1 MKDNKNITIGLLCMT
16 AALLLT
22 AVLLLNNSSSTANA
36 AMSESR
42 TGYYTMV
49 AGEIDGTSSLIYILD
64 GSTQRM
70 NGYVLNLN
78 TRTID
83 LVPGAQ
89 ANLKAAFEGGPAP
102 AAPAGR

>member
-1 MKDNKNITIGLLCMT
+1 MKDNKNITIGLLCVT

-42 TGYYTMV
+42 TGYYTMA
-49 AGEIDGTSSLIYILD
+49 AGETDGTTNLIYVID

-70 NGYVLNLN
+70 NGYALNLS

-83 LVPGAQ
+83 LVQGAQ
-89 ANLKAAFEGGPAP
+89 VNLKTAFEGAAAP
-102 AAPAGR
+102 AAPGGR